1 MKDLRRILL
10 VTMALA
16 ISLVTSL
23 PGAQASGQ
31 KKILFAAPTS
41 SIEEFRAFAKEAK
54 ALGATHIYISDL
66 PKSRWLWDLDR
77 SDPYPNW
84 GMLMATI
91 F

>member
-1 MKDLRRILL
+1 METQTWYPIRRREPYERLPMKGLRHILS
-10 VTMALA
+10 VAMALG

-54 ALGATHIYISDL
+54 ALGATHIRTGACS
-66 PKSRWLWDLDR
+66 
-77 SDPYPNW
+77 
-84 GMLMATI
+84 
-91 F
+91 